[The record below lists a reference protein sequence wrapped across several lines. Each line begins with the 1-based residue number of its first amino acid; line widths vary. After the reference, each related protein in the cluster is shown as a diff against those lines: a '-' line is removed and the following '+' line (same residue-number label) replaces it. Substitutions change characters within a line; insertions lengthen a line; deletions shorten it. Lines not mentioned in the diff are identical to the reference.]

1 MTRMTMFVLF
11 FAIASSLSI
20 FAQFYQT
27 IHLEEWL
34 TSWYSTRCLHAKRA
48 SFGFTQSRETCPLI
62 SSTGSSLGGSPGL
75 SGSGIPS
82 QILVGNLISSEPSPL
97 LYFSKHLQFFIIG
110 FSCAIWI
117 FNGKTFQSF
126 RDCWDRQC
134 HRGRSRVPTV
144 DH

>member
-1 MTRMTMFVLF
+1 MTLFVLL

-20 FAQFYQT
+20 FSQFYQT

-34 TSWYSTRCLHAKRA
+34 TSCS
-48 SFGFTQSRETCPLI
+48 G
-62 SSTGSSLGGSPGL
+62 LGDGG
-75 SGSGIPS
+75 GIGIPS

-97 LYFSKHLQFFIIG
+97 IYFSRHLQFFIIG

-134 HRGRSRVPTV
+134 HRGRSRVPTI